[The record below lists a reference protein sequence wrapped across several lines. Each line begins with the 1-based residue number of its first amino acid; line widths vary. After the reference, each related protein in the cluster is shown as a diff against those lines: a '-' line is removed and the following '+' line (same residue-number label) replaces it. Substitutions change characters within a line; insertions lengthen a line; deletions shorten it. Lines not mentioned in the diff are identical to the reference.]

1 MTGWAAKAARKGNP
15 LLGARAWLLLTAV
28 LLLLL
33 SSACIQFKFEK
44 RTGAELELDKGRQS
58 MNEGRWQDAID
69 KFDAAIEQDPDL
81 AEAYAN
87 RGSAYG
93 NLGQFD
99 QAFADLDKA
108 IEMSPNEGGLYTNR
122 GRVYALAG
130 KPDQA
135 LADYDRAIELDG
147 EDHLAHLNR
156 GAIYADFRGEF
167 QEALAAYDRALEL
180 EPEFAVAY
188 FNRGGVHL
196 NLGDPD
202 QALVDFDEAIR
213 LGMEPELQAI
223 AHNERGRVFLALEEY
238 ENALYDFGEAIELDP
253 SLDHVYANR
262 GLAYAELGD
271 TEQAIA
277 ELEHFLSVNQNP
289 ALTPQIESFLAE
301 LKAE

>member
-1 MTGWAAKAARKGNP
+1 MTGWAATAARKGNP
-15 LLGARAWLLLTAV
+15 LLGRGAWLMLTAV

-33 SSACIQFKFEK
+33 SSACVQFKFEK
-44 RTGAELELDKGRQS
+44 RTAAEVELDKGRQLLLD
-58 MNEGRWQDAID
+58 GQWQDAID
-69 KFDAAIEQDPDL
+69 KFDAAIEEDPDL

-108 IEMSPNEGGLYTNR
+108 IEMSPNEGGMYTNR

-156 GAIYADFRGEF
+156 GAIYADYRGEYE
-167 QEALAAYDRALEL
+167 EALAAYERALEL

-188 FNRGGVHL
+188 FNRGSAHL

-213 LGMEPELQAI
+213 LGMEPELQAL

-238 ENALYDFGEAIELDP
+238 ENALYDFGEAIEIDP
-253 SLDHVYANR
+253 ALDHVYANR
-262 GLAYAELGD
+262 GIAYARLGD
-271 TEQAIA
+271 TEEAI
-277 ELEHFLSVNQNP
+277 EDLEYFLSVNQNP
-289 ALTPQIESFLAE
+289 ALTPEVESFLDE
-301 LKAE
+301 LRDE